1 MSGGKLSSDS
11 KRTILCTKVQ
21 KQPPKRWTLFIS
33 LNGSIAVVAE
43 CQEAICPSAK
53 NLRCPARSVA
63 EKKKRRPQHTPYDGA
78 LGGLVKT
85 LAPITGAVG
94 DVVNKLT
101 NDLGQGPN

>member
-53 NLRCPARSVA
+53 NLRCPARS
-63 EKKKRRPQHTPYDGA
+63 HTPYDGA